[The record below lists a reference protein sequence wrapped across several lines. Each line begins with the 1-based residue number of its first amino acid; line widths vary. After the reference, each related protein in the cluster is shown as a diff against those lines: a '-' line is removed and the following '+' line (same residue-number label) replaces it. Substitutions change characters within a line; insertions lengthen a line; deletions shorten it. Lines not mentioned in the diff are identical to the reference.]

1 LPDPSSQR
9 LAQPIRFA
17 GADGTPRI
25 MPRRPS
31 TSRDHRLRAII
42 ETQQEINAASVD
54 PIDVMR
60 VVAER
65 AQQLTGACAGI
76 VELAEGDDM
85 VYRAATGDAA
95 SQIGLKLGI
104 ATSLSGL
111 AVRSRSVLQ
120 SHDTENDARVD
131 RAACRRVGARSMV
144 VVPLLDG
151 ERALGVLKV
160 MSRQADAFDDDDV
173 QTLEMLASFIATS
186 LRNAQRFEAQVR
198 HALYDPLTGLPN
210 RTLLLERLD
219 QALRAREPWPG
230 ALALLFIDLDGF
242 KGVNDRL
249 GHAAGDRLLVAFAA
263 HAAESVRLSDT
274 VARLGGDEFV
284 VLCENVETPHV
295 DAVVRR
301 LHDAAVASCTEGSVS
316 ASIGVAVT
324 RKPLDAQDLLAR
336 ADAAMYERK
345 RAHHGRTS

>member
-1 LPDPSSQR
+1 
-9 LAQPIRFA
+9 
-17 GADGTPRI
+17 
-25 MPRRPS
+25 MPTRSS
-31 TSRDHRLRAII
+31 TSRDQRLRAII
-42 ETQQEINAASVD
+42 ETQRVINAASVD

-65 AQQLTGACAGI
+65 AQELTGASAGI
-76 VELAEGDDM
+76 VELADGDDM

-95 SQIGLKLGI
+95 SQIGLRLGI

-111 AVRSRSVLQ
+111 AVRSRSVLH
-120 SHDTENDARVD
+120 SSDTELDQRVD
-131 RAACRRVGARSMV
+131 RIACRRVGARSMV

-151 ERALGVLKV
+151 DQALGVLKV
-160 MSRQADAFDDDDV
+160 MSGEPHAFDDDDID
-173 QTLEMLASFIATS
+173 TLEMMATFIATS

-219 QALRAREPWPG
+219 QALRTREPWPG

-242 KGVNDRL
+242 KAVNDQL

-284 VLCENVETPHV
+284 VLCENVEAPQV

-301 LHDAAVASCTEGSVS
+301 LHQAAVASCSEGSVS

-324 RKPLDAQDLLAR
+324 RRPVGAQDLLDR

-345 RAHHGRTS
+345 RAHHGRAS